1 MTPGEFLN
9 EFGAVANA
17 PGGVQRLREMILQ
30 LAVQGKLVE
39 QNPDDEPASELLRK
53 IVAEISEKRKFDHD
67 IDLTE
72 LTVELVSE
80 WLCVRLGSICLI
92 ERGGSPRPIKSYLT
106 KNNDGL
112 NWIKIGDTIKGSK
125 FITSTKEMIKKEGLK
140 KTRQVFPGDFLLTKI
155 GRAHV

>member
-39 QNPDDEPASELLRK
+39 QNPE
-53 IVAEISEKRKFDHD
+53 
-67 IDLTE
+67 
-72 LTVELVSE
+72 
-80 WLCVRLGSICLI
+80 
-92 ERGGSPRPIKSYLT
+92 
-106 KNNDGL
+106 
-112 NWIKIGDTIKGSK
+112 
-125 FITSTKEMIKKEGLK
+125 
-140 KTRQVFPGDFLLTKI
+140 I